1 MYKAAW
7 DDLIEQQAAPGNYRR
22 SVTGLTIGLN
32 KIRWEHPSGI
42 HLHKH
47 DTAEQAIVCI
57 EGRMEWT
64 VADETLV
71 VEAGEV
77 LMIPQGVMHGGH
89 TIDGDATFYEV
100 LSPTLIQT
108 LPGFLGS
115 PLH

>member
-7 DDLIEQQAAPGNYRR
+7 DDLVEMEAAPGNYRR

-32 KIRWEHPSGI
+32 KIRWVHPTGI
-42 HLHKH
+42 KMHKH
-47 DTAEQAIVCI
+47 DTAEQAIVCV

-71 VEAGEV
+71 VAAGEV
-77 LMIPQGVMHGGH
+77 LMIPQGVEHGGR
-89 TIDGDATFYEV
+89 TLGEDAVFYEV